1 MDISEIEASEE
12 LIEENNNNNNTT
24 KWKTTLNIPIKNYIN
39 KVNK

>member
-1 MDISEIEASEE
+1 MDSSEIEASEE
-12 LIEENNNNNNTT
+12 LIEENNNNNTT